1 MRIGRFFK
9 FFAFGSITLILVS
22 IVSAFAAGIIVP
34 NTNVGAKSIP
44 VYANDIKPS
53 ACASLNLTNIISGS
67 GILLGTAGNDLI
79 IGSTGIDIIDGLGG
93 DDCILGG
100 DGDDTITGGVGN
112 DVCLGGAG
120 TDVFLTCES
129 EVQ

>member
-1 MRIGRFFK
+1 V
-9 FFAFGSITLILVS
+9 TLILVS
-22 IVSAFAAGIIVP
+22 IVSAFAAGINVP

-53 ACASLNLTNIISGS
+53 ACTSLNLTNTISGS
-67 GILLGTAGNDLI
+67 ATITGTTGNDLI
-79 IGSTGIDIIDGLGG
+79 IGSTGADAIDGLGG

-100 DGDDTITGGVGN
+100 GGDDSITGGDGN

-120 TDVFLTCES
+120 TDVFVTCES